1 MTILLILFT
10 ICYACL
16 LLVRL
21 KNINRLIKEIEELKK
36 EIEDTIEENGIH

>member
-16 LLVRL
+16 LFARF
-21 KNINRLIKEIEELKK
+21 KTINRLIKEIEELKK
-36 EIEDTIEENGIH
+36 EIEDTLEELGL